1 MIKSMRKEARIRGIK
16 MVYDDLGEGGA
27 GEGGEI
33 SEWKVILLIH
43 GQPFNRSMWDDQKA
57 LLAQNYRLIIPD
69 LRGYGES
76 GVTEGIVLLDELALD
91 LMHLLDQLGIKKA
104 VIIGLSMGGQI
115 ALEMYRWAPGLFRA
129 IVLAD
134 TDARAEDG
142 PGYQNRI
149 ALSNRILAEGL
160 EKFTEERIGRFMCD
174 TTFINKPDVVDRVK
188 KMMKTTPAAGS
199 AAAQRGRAERMD
211 YTPLLGNID
220 FPALIVVG
228 DKDEF
233 TPIAS
238 ADYMHQRIKGS
249 ELAII
254 KDSGHISNMEQPE
267 AFNGVLRKFLH
278 ELK

>member
-1 MIKSMRKEARIRGIK
+1 
-16 MVYDDLGEGGA
+16 MVYDDIGEGGA
-27 GEGGEI
+27 
-33 SEWKVILLIH
+33 ILLIH

-57 LLAQNYRLIIPD
+57 VLAEDYRLIIPD

-76 GVTEGIVLLDELALD
+76 DITEGIVLLDELALD
-91 LMHLLDQLGIKKA
+91 LVHLLDELGIKNA

-134 TDARAEDG
+134 TDARAEDEA
-142 PGYQNRI
+142 GYKNRI
-149 ALSNRILAEGL
+149 ALSNRILAEGM

-174 TTFINKPDVVDRVK
+174 TTFLNKPDVVERVK

-199 AAAQRGRAERMD
+199 AAAQRGRAERKD

-220 FPALIVVG
+220 FPTLIVVG

-238 ADYMHQRIKGS
+238 AEYMHQRIKSS
-249 ELAII
+249 ELAVIQ
-254 KDSGHISNMEQPE
+254 DSGHISNMEQPE
-267 AFNGVLRKFLH
+267 AFNGVLGKFLH